1 MSAPTPSD
9 ELVPAGDAAPAV
21 ITGDGAPAAGRRR
34 RWRRRLDVRLLVA
47 SFAIAVGLV
56 LIGFALTK
64 AVTGDEAAHLPAAV
78 EEITPVFDATQVPQ
92 QTTVI
97 ADLASGYEGRLI
109 VDDIALPTIRQDEV
123 ASLDV
128 EPGEQVVFPP
138 GARFEPGNATLSFTP
153 GSDQAIES
161 FDEGLH
167 TVTVVY
173 WKAIEGERSARSYTW
188 TFTTV

>member
-9 ELVPAGDAAPAV
+9 ELVPAGDAAPA
-21 ITGDGAPAAGRRR
+21 IATGDRPPAADTQP
-34 RWRRRLDVRLLVA
+34 WWRRLDLRLLAA

-56 LIGFALTK
+56 LIGFAI
-64 AVTGDEAAHLPAAV
+64 ARSITGDEAANLPAAV
-78 EEITPVFDATQVPQ
+78 EDITPAFNAVQVPQ

-97 ADLASGYEGRLI
+97 ADLEGGYEGRLVI
-109 VDDIALPTIRQDEV
+109 DEIALPTIRLDEAV
-123 ASLDV
+123 SVDV
-128 EPGEQVVFPP
+128 EPGEQVVYPP

-153 GSDQAIES
+153 GPDQPIET

-173 WKAIEGERSARSYTW
+173 WKTIECEGSARSYTW